1 MATDSGQQDNGS
13 AALKPL
19 TLKPFGSVEYC
30 PKCGT
35 SAAAAELY
43 WVDTGTTEYMQRS
56 CGGCRY
62 AWGEQP
68 LDAQS

>member
-1 MATDSGQQDNGS
+1 MATDSGQQDDGS
-13 AALKPL
+13 NALKSL
-19 TLKPFGSVEYC
+19 GTVEYC

-35 SAAAAELY
+35 SAADADLY
-43 WVDTGTTEYMQRS
+43 WIDTDTMEYMQRV
-56 CGGCRY
+56 CGRCRY